1 MTEDL
6 PRTIEI
12 SVTGERVTFLATTEE
27 TNGEYVRIRNETSA
41 GTPGVDM
48 HYQLA
53 YMEAVEVLERSFSS
67 GGRSQKWGDAPAPD
81 KVHLS
86 A

>member
-6 PRTIEI
+6 PRTIET
-12 SVTGERVTFLATTEE
+12 SATRSLVAFLVTTED

-41 GTPGVDM
+41 GAPGVVM
-48 HYQLA
+48 RYQLA
-53 YMEAVEVLERSFSS
+53 YMEAVEVLEGSFSS
-67 GGRSQKWGDAPAPD
+67 GGCSQKWGDAPAPD